1 MQLLIVWHS
10 RTRASQQAAFFA
22 AQGARH
28 TLIQM
33 DSQQRITVCC
43 MPALQVQA
51 QDLLQAQAYLF
62 CAPENLGSLS
72 GEMKTFF
79 DLNYYAV
86 LEQLNGRPYSAIIS
100 AGSAGQGAAQQIER
114 ICTGW
119 RLNLIHPITILNSR
133 AQTPSAIAALKQ
145 LTPEQQQQSKQIGG
159 LLAAHIA
166 LSLD

>member
-22 AQGARH
+22 AQGARD

-62 CAPENLGSLS
+62 CAP
-72 GEMKTFF
+72 EMKTFF

-119 RLNLIHPITILNSR
+119 RLNLVHPITILNSR